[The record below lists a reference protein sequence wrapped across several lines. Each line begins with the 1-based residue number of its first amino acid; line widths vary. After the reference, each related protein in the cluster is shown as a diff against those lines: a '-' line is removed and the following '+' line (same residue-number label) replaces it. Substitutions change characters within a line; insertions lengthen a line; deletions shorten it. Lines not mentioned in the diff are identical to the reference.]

1 MICFEMGTMK
11 ILIHDERPDT
21 LECLL
26 EGIVNRGYKGGIAK
40 DGLDVIN
47 MLSDERYNIV
57 LTNGDMKSQI
67 WISVSGIKFSSV
79 FIIGIANTEK
89 RDEKMDSKVDLCLRR
104 PFEASELWQP
114 IASKDFIA

>member
-1 MICFEMGTMK
+1 MGTMK

-57 LTNGDMKSQI
+57 LTNG
-67 WISVSGIKFSSV
+67 GY
-79 FIIGIANTEK
+79 EK
-89 RDEKMDSKVDLCLRR
+89 PNLDQRVGDKIFLCLHYRHCKYR
-104 PFEASELWQP
+104 ET
-114 IASKDFIA
+114 